1 MKRVDIYVLASM
13 LVRKKNSE
21 TLEHWGART
30 GLSVSV
36 LHRCLKQLL
45 KSKLVVESDNGYEPI
60 FRNVKEFLMAGFPYV
75 FPEEKGKLQRGFVT
89 GIDGSSL
96 KGDFVDSEFPF
107 VWANYEGDTKGFSIE
122 PLHKAIPDLIASNRL
137 DGNLYEILALLDVL
151 RTGMSREVEAAK
163 GRIKELLESYE
174 QQNFTD

>member
-1 MKRVDIYVLASM
+1 MKRVDVYVLVSM
-13 LVRKKNSE
+13 LVKKQKPE

-36 LHRCLKQLL
+36 LHRCLKQLQ
-45 KSKLVVESDNGYEPI
+45 KSMLIVESDKGYEPV
-60 FRNVKEFLMAGFPYV
+60 FRNLKEFLITGFPYV

-107 VWANYEGDTKGFSIE
+107 VWAHYEGDTKGFSIE
-122 PLHKAIPDLIASNRL
+122 PLHKAIPDLISSKRL
-137 DGNLYEILALLDVL
+137 DSDLYEILALLDVL
-151 RTGMSREVEAAK
+151 RTGQRREIEAAK
-163 GRIKELLESYE
+163 RRLSELVEHYE
-174 QQNFTD
+174 QQNFAD